1 VNMSGNTILV
11 TGGSSGIGLEL
22 ASRLVALKNVVIVTG
37 RDGEKLASAQRRLPE
52 LHTIQSDAADAEAI
66 VRLYE
71 TVTRDFPALNVLINN
86 AGVMRKINFHAPL
99 PDLYDITREI
109 DINLV
114 APIRMVKQF
123 LPHLKQK
130 PTAAIVNVSSGLAFV
145 PFAISPVYSA
155 TKAAIHSFTQ
165 SLRVQL
171 KNTRVKVFELAPP
184 GTDTPLFRGDFTEE
198 DVKGV
203 TPMAV
208 ATLARHAI
216 EGMSK
221 DVYEIRPGLANA
233 LKLMSRVAPQF
244 ILKQLSKSADN
255 MLAGMNGEA
264 GAPVP

>member
-1 VNMSGNTILV
+1 VDMSGNTILV

-22 ASRLVALKNVVIVTG
+22 ASRLVALENVVIVTG
-37 RDGEKLASAQRRLPE
+37 RDGEKLDRARRRLPQ
-52 LHTIQSDAADAEAI
+52 LHTVQSDGADAAAI
-66 VRLYE
+66 VRLHQ

-86 AGVMRKINFHAPL
+86 AGSMRKINIHASA

-109 DINLV
+109 EINLV

-130 PTAAIVNVSSGLAFV
+130 RAAAIVNVSSGLAFV
-145 PFAISPVYSA
+145 PLAISPVYSA
-155 TKAAIHSFTQ
+155 TKAAVHSFTQ

-184 GTDTPLFRGDFTEE
+184 GTDTPLFRGDFTED
-198 DVKGV
+198 DVKGI
-203 TPMAV
+203 TPMDV
-208 ATLARHAI
+208 ATLAGHAI
-216 EGMSK
+216 DGMSK

-255 MLAGMNGEA
+255 MLAETKTEA
-264 GAPVP
+264 

>member
-1 VNMSGNTILV
+1 VDMSGNTILV

-22 ASRLVALKNVVIVTG
+22 ASRLVALENVVIVTG
-37 RDGEKLASAQRRLPE
+37 RDGEKLDRARRRLPQ
-52 LHTIQSDAADAEAI
+52 LHTVQSDGADASAI
-66 VRLYE
+66 VRLHQ

-86 AGVMRKINFHAPL
+86 AGSMRKINIHASA

-109 DINLV
+109 EINLV

-130 PTAAIVNVSSGLAFV
+130 RAAAIVNVSSGLAFV
-145 PFAISPVYSA
+145 PLAISPVYSA
-155 TKAAIHSFTQ
+155 TKAAVHSFTQ

-184 GTDTPLFRGDFTEE
+184 GTDTPLFRGDFTED
-198 DVKGV
+198 DVKGI
-203 TPMAV
+203 TPMDV
-208 ATLARHAI
+208 ATLAGHAI
-216 EGMSK
+216 DGMSK

-255 MLAGMNGEA
+255 MLAETKTEA
-264 GAPVP
+264 